1 MKASTK
7 AKVAMV
13 ACMTLALSG
22 LALGFTLLNLSEN
35 ASRVDPSPVSK
46 AEQGED
52 DLFPAVD
59 WDYWQAE
66 NPDVI
71 GWITVPGTDIDLP
84 ICQAP
89 TSDPTYYLTHDVHR
103 KWNFYGCPYL
113 DAECAEEGFDSPLA
127 MVFGHHMSDGS
138 MFAEM
143 ANYSSG
149 SFLDSHRRILLQT
162 PEKKYELTV
171 VAADI
176 IDSYREYKVL
186 EFETQE
192 ELDGWWAATWEKS
205 DVSRPCELSGFE
217 SIKAFVTCSYGPWN
231 GHERTIVYAVENE
244 VGGSLQSP

>member
-1 MKASTK
+1 MKAATK
-7 AKVAMV
+7 ARAAFA
-13 ACMTLALSG
+13 ACLVLTLSG
-22 LALGFTLLNLSEN
+22 LALALSLLEFSET
-35 ASRVDPSPVSK
+35 AGRVDPSPVASI
-46 AEQGED
+46 EQEAD
-52 DLFPAVD
+52 DPFPAVD
-59 WDYWQAE
+59 WGYWKSQ

-71 GWITVPGTDIDLP
+71 GWITVPGTGIDLP

-89 TSDPTYYLTHDVHR
+89 ASDPTYYLSHDVYR

-113 DAECAEEGFDSPLA
+113 DADCAEKGFDSPLA

-143 ANYSSG
+143 AKYSNEG
-149 SFLDSHRRILLQT
+149 FFDGHRQILIQT
-162 PEKKYELTV
+162 PEGKYELIA
-171 VAADI
+171 VAADV

-205 DVSRPCELSGFE
+205 DVSRPCELTGFE

-231 GHERTIVYAVENE
+231 GHERTIVYAVEDE
-244 VGGSLQSP
+244 IGGTL

>member
-1 MKASTK
+1 MKHATK
-7 AKVAMV
+7 ARVAFA
-13 ACMTLALSG
+13 ACLVLTLSG
-22 LALGFTLLNLSEN
+22 LALALSLLEFSET
-35 ASRVDPSPVSK
+35 ASRVDPSPVASI
-46 AEQGED
+46 EQEED
-52 DLFPAVD
+52 DPFPAVD
-59 WDYWQAE
+59 WDYWKSQ
-66 NPDVI
+66 NSDVI
-71 GWITVPGTDIDLP
+71 GWVTVPGTGVDLP

-89 TSDPTYYLTHDVHR
+89 ASDPTYYLTHDVHR

-113 DAECAEEGFDSPLA
+113 DAECAEEGFDSSLA

-143 ANYSSG
+143 ASYSNEG
-149 SFLDSHRRILLQT
+149 FLDEHRQILVQT
-162 PEKKYELTV
+162 PETKYELTV

-186 EFETQE
+186 GFETQDE
-192 ELDGWWAATWEKS
+192 FDGWWVATWEKA
-205 DVSRPCELSGFE
+205 DVTRPCELAGLD